1 MILIATKDNETFLI
15 ESQKLQKSGY
25 KTICAESHERSLEI
39 LRDNW
44 EINLI
49 IIDIDTTD
57 DTVEMAND
65 IISKTGLPLMY
76 ITSYEDNM
84 NSEGYYNDFSYG
96 FVLKDSKDFIL
107 QSYVK
112 TALNLFE
119 ASKKL
124 KQEYDY
130 INQAEMISGF
140 GYWELD
146 INNNTVKSSN
156 GSKKI
161 YGSTGENLSINEI
174 KEYPL
179 PEYREM
185 LDKAL
190 MDLIAGR
197 DSYNVEFKIK
207 NKTDG
212 KIKSV
217 HSVAEYDPNRNLVMG
232 TLYDISKQKSAEE
245 AALGKEEEYRK
256 IFHDHKAVMLM
267 IDIETGEIVDANN
280 SAAEFY
286 GWTREEF
293 IKMKI
298 TDINTLS
305 KTEVYNEMERAR
317 INNKN
322 YFNFK
327 HRLADGSIRDVEVYS
342 GEIISGRRPRLFS
355 IIHDITKRKEAE
367 EKIKNLAFYDSLT
380 TLPNRRMFSEFL
392 GKAIIQGE
400 KEKFKV
406 ALLNIDLDHFKNVN
420 DSFGHHIGDVLL
432 TRVAERLRKN
442 LRKNN
447 IICRLGGDEFAV
459 ILEGFSDRKEINY
472 VSNRILKVLKLP
484 FIIDGREIFISAS
497 IGVAVYPEDGF
508 DVNTLLKNSDLAM
521 YGAKDRGK
529 NGHYFFSEEM
539 NHATNSKMEI
549 DTQLRNALKN
559 GELQL
564 YYQPKIDV
572 FENKIIGTES
582 LLRWFKDGK
591 LYKAPSEFIPIAET
605 TGFILEIDRWVLLT
619 ACRQIVEWEKN
630 DIKDQKISVN
640 ISGLHFK
647 QGLIVKTVSE
657 VLRKVTVP
665 SGSIEIEITEGV
677 FMENMKEA
685 VDILNELRSMG
696 IDISIDDFG
705 TGYSSLSY
713 LKNLPIN
720 RIKIDRS
727 FILNMMDNKKDIA
740 IAKTVIT
747 MAKLLDLYVIAEGV
761 ETEEQMKLL
770 SENGCTEIQGFYF
783 SKPMS
788 VEKYEEFLK
797 RWN

>member
-44 EINLI
+44 EINLV

-146 INNNTVKSSN
+146 INNNSVKSSN

-161 YGSTGENLSINEI
+161 YGATGENLSINEI

-245 AALGKEEEYRK
+245 AALEKEEEYRK

-267 IDIETGEIVDANN
+267 IDLETGEIVDANN

-521 YGAKDRGK
+521 YGAKNRGK

-657 VLRKVTVP
+657 VLKKVTVP

-677 FMENMKEA
+677 FMGNMKEA

-761 ETEEQMKLL
+761 ETAEQLKLL

-783 SKPMS
+783 SKPMP
-788 VEKYEEFLK
+788 VEEYEEFLK

>member
-44 EINLI
+44 EINLV

-57 DTVEMAND
+57 NTVEMAND

-76 ITSYEDNM
+76 ITSHEENM
-84 NSEGYYNDFSYG
+84 NSEEYYNDFSYG

-119 ASKKL
+119 ASKNL

-140 GYWELD
+140 GYWEFNL
-146 INNNTVKSSN
+146 NNNTVKTSK
-156 GSKKI
+156 GSRKI
-161 YGSTGENLSINEI
+161 YGLTGENLSINEI

-179 PEYREM
+179 PEYREI
-185 LDKAL
+185 LDKTL
-190 MDLIAGR
+190 MDLIAGKE
-197 DSYNVEFKIK
+197 SYNVEFKIR

-232 TLYDISKQKSAEE
+232 TLYDISRQKSAEE

-256 IFHDHKAVMLM
+256 IFNDHKAVMLM

-280 SAAEFY
+280 SATEFY
-286 GWTREEF
+286 GWTKEEF

-305 KTEVYNEMERAR
+305 KSEVYNEMERAR

-484 FIIDGREIFISAS
+484 FIIDDREIFISAS

-521 YGAKDRGK
+521 YGAKNRGK

-539 NHATNSKMEI
+539 NHATNSKMET

-564 YYQPKIDV
+564 YYQPKVDV

-657 VLRKVTVP
+657 VLKKVTVP

-761 ETEEQMKLL
+761 ETAEQLKLL

-783 SKPMS
+783 SKPMP
-788 VEKYEEFLK
+788 VEEYEDFLK

>member
-1 MILIATKDNETFLI
+1 
-15 ESQKLQKSGY
+15 
-25 KTICAESHERSLEI
+25 
-39 LRDNW
+39 NW
-44 EINLI
+44 EINLVI
-49 IIDIDTTD
+49 MDIDTTD
-57 DTVEMAND
+57 NTVEMAND

-76 ITSYEDNM
+76 ITSHEENM
-84 NSEGYYNDFSYG
+84 NSEEYYNDFSYG
-96 FVLKDSKDFIL
+96 LVLKDSKDFIL

-119 ASKKL
+119 ASKNL

-140 GYWELD
+140 GYWEFNL
-146 INNNTVKSSN
+146 NNNTVKTSK
-156 GSKKI
+156 GSRKI
-161 YGSTGENLSINEI
+161 YGLTGENPSINEI
-174 KEYPL
+174 KKYPL
-179 PEYREM
+179 TKYREM

-217 HSVAEYDPNRNLVMG
+217 HSVAEYDSNRNLVMG
-232 TLYDISKQKSAEE
+232 TLYDISRQKSAEE
-245 AALGKEEEYRK
+245 AALEKEEEYRK

-267 IDIETGEIVDANN
+267 IDLETGEIVDANN

-305 KTEVYNEMERAR
+305 KSEVYNEMERAR

-484 FIIDGREIFISAS
+484 FIIDDREIFISAS

-591 LYKAPSEFIPIAET
+591 LYKSPSEFIPIAET
-605 TGFILEIDRWVLLT
+605 TGFILEIDRWV
-619 ACRQIVEWEKN
+619 
-630 DIKDQKISVN
+630 
-640 ISGLHFK
+640 
-647 QGLIVKTVSE
+647 
-657 VLRKVTVP
+657 
-665 SGSIEIEITEGV
+665 
-677 FMENMKEA
+677 
-685 VDILNELRSMG
+685 
-696 IDISIDDFG
+696 
-705 TGYSSLSY
+705 
-713 LKNLPIN
+713 
-720 RIKIDRS
+720 
-727 FILNMMDNKKDIA
+727 
-740 IAKTVIT
+740 
-747 MAKLLDLYVIAEGV
+747 
-761 ETEEQMKLL
+761 
-770 SENGCTEIQGFYF
+770 
-783 SKPMS
+783 
-788 VEKYEEFLK
+788 
-797 RWN
+797 

>member
-245 AALGKEEEYRK
+245 AALEKEEEYRK

-267 IDIETGEIVDANN
+267 IDLETGEIVDANN

-342 GEIISGRRPRLFS
+342 GEIISGSRPRLFS

-521 YGAKDRGK
+521 YGAKNRGK

-591 LYKAPSEFIPIAET
+591 IYKAPSEFIPIAET

-657 VLRKVTVP
+657 VLKKVTVP

-677 FMENMKEA
+677 FMGNMKEA

-761 ETEEQMKLL
+761 ETAEQLKLL

-783 SKPMS
+783 SKPMP
-788 VEKYEEFLK
+788 VEEYEEFLK

>member
-521 YGAKDRGK
+521 YGAKNRGK